1 MYSNPDPR
9 PLRHRFRAVTSSAR
23 PVSSYAQTGPA
34 GACNEQRGICDI
46 RPVRI
51 HGQQPLPVERLG
63 FRNDVVISKTTL
75 RRRTHACAARFP
87 DITAGLRGAPA
98 VGLTSPVTAALA
110 TRK

>member
-1 MYSNPDPR
+1 M
-9 PLRHRFRAVTSSAR
+9 
-23 PVSSYAQTGPA
+23 
-34 GACNEQRGICDI
+34 CDI

-63 FRNDVVISKTTL
+63 FANDVVISKTTL

-98 VGLTSPVTAALA
+98 VAWLTSPVTAALA
-110 TRK
+110 TRKMTTTRRMWTPAVWIKCAAVGVPWVSGPANGSSDTY